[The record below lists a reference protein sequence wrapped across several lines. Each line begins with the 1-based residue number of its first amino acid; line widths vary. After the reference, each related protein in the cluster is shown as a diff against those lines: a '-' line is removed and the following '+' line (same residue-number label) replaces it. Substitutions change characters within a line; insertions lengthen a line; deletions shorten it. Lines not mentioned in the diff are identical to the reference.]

1 MMLTGFHSPSAPRR
15 AGYRARNTTRE
26 EPSLACAVVP
36 QSFRTYMSTCH
47 VGQSINLIGRL
58 DLRWNDLTKKTNI
71 GDRIWKIV
79 CIFEWYAEPK
89 QTTSW
94 FHLRSPSLV
103 SDMHQCALLP
113 LPDDV

>member
-58 DLRWNDLTKKTNI
+58 DLRWNDLTKKTNL

-79 CIFEWYAEPK
+79 CIFEWLCGAQTNHLMVSSSLAEFGIRHAPVCVVA
-89 QTTSW
+89 
-94 FHLRSPSLV
+94 PS
-103 SDMHQCALLP
+103 
-113 LPDDV
+113 